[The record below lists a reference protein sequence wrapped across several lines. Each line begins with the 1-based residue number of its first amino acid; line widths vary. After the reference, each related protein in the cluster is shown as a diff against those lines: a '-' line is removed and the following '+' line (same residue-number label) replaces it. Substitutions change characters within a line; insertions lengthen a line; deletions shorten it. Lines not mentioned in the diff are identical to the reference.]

1 MPIIIGGYDMIGSI
15 LGAASGLAKGIIGG
29 IKAAK
34 ARRQQAKIIN
44 NAKQRNEA
52 QFTNDYYG
60 DYMERS
66 DAQAVMKRVRDTM
79 RNNNKVTTASAA
91 VTGATPEAVAAQ
103 KAAANQTVADAAS
116 NLQANADA
124 YKTNAKNTYVAQNN
138 ALDQAQLQQ
147 AATTEQGY
155 SNMAAS
161 GISSAADAIGNS
173 DAVKAL
179 DAKLTNK
186 YNTVWNK

>member
-1 MPIIIGGYDMIGSI
+1 MIGSI
-15 LGAASGLAKGIIGG
+15 IGAASGLAKGIVGG

-34 ARRQQAKIIN
+34 ARRQQAKLLN
-44 NAKQRNEA
+44 QARQRNEA
-52 QFTNDYYG
+52 QFANDYYG

-79 RNNNKVTTASAA
+79 RNSNKVTTASAA

-124 YKTNAKNTYVAQNN
+124 YKTAAKNAYVAQNN
-138 ALDQAQLQQ
+138 ALDQGRLQQ

-155 SNMAAS
+155 SNMATS
-161 GISSAADAIGNS
+161 GLTSMANAIDNS
-173 DAVKAL
+173 GVIKAL
-179 DAKLTNK
+179 DDKINAKTSS
-186 YNTVWNK
+186 VWNK

>member
-1 MPIIIGGYDMIGSI
+1 MIGSI
-15 LGAASGLAKGIIGG
+15 VSAAAGLAKGIAGG

-34 ARRQQAKIIN
+34 ARRQQAKIIK
-44 NAKQRNEA
+44 AAQQRNEA
-52 QFTNDYYG
+52 QFANDYYG

-124 YKTNAKNTYVAQNN
+124 YKTNVKNTYVAQNN

-147 AATTEQGY
+147 AATSEQGY

-173 DAVKAL
+173 GVVKAL
-179 DAKLTNK
+179 DTKLTNK
-186 YNTVWNK
+186 FNSVWNK